1 RASGT
6 VFVWRLS
13 GGSVTS
19 TVKIPGYQFSSI
31 AFFPDGKTIA
41 TGTIDRN
48 VILWDLSNGAML
60 TPPLKSDDPWVGNMD
75 ISSDGS
81 ILAAASDDSPIAILW
96 NTSDR
101 KHPKLLG
108 KIHNPRRFS
117 SLAISPDGK
126 TLATGTNN
134 GNLELWDIPT
144 RQRIGES
151 LPQHTG
157 VVNKVVFSVDGKRL
171 AS

>member
-1 RASGT
+1 
-6 VFVWRLS
+6 
-13 GGSVTS
+13 
-19 TVKIPGYQFSSI
+19 
-31 AFFPDGKTIA
+31 
-41 TGTIDRN
+41 
-48 VILWDLSNGAML
+48 
-60 TPPLKSDDPWVGNMD
+60 PWVGSMD

-81 ILAAASDDSPIAILW
+81 SLAAASDDSPIAILW
-96 NTSDR
+96 STSDR

-171 AS
+171 ASAGSDGRLSLLDVSINSWRERACTIANRNLTPDEWNQFLHDETFKQRCPDFLMEFQTRGE